1 MSRPLFFYPYIRR
14 STRPSL
20 REDAPSE
27 RTGRRERIGILP
39 GSRHIS
45 TKTTAVDG
53 FYVKYSYLCRKLA
66 ISFHITRNNQ
76 KHN

>member
-27 RTGRRERIGILP
+27 KTSGHERIGILP

-45 TKTTAVDG
+45 TKTTAMDS
-53 FYVKYSYLCRKLA
+53 FYVKYSYLCRKLT
-66 ISFHITRNNQ
+66 ISFRITRNNQ